1 MGSFSIAVRDL
12 RRRLLITSVTVLSI
26 TLAVSAFLCIL
37 PLAEN
42 FEIAVGAAM
51 NLQMYAAEPHS
62 MTKIL
67 YSFRQPN
74 TPVAS
79 ADAIRD
85 LDGVSLVNLRTEFI
99 AEDPGGFM
107 KVNDTLLGE
116 KLKGVYRRTMGKPIS
131 IFGID
136 PESED
141 AWWRASVT
149 REGRGFS
156 DFVTNGS
163 YISVEGE
170 CMVGLGMVDRFFD
183 LYQRFGIGNISVGDT
198 LTIMP
203 GMLATRGTTGG
214 ATHQEIT
221 LKVVGLFKTLRDPE
235 LARLE
240 RPEEGWSGNT
250 LILHRTDAENLF
262 RMNEDTV
269 SRIYVRYDPDAQGSD
284 LINNVIIPMRKMPEI
299 SPFFITPTGAGAMG
313 STRLAHTT
321 TIIISFIAVAV
332 VIMNMMFTRV
342 YERVRDIGIMGS
354 FGATI
359 FRIMSIFMIQAIFL
373 GIIGGILGVAVA
385 FVASQLY
392 PNLITLRF
400 TIPLL
405 VSPILL
411 AVALSLVSSII
422 PAFRAALYD
431 PLTAM
436 RYGLEAASES
446 VVTKYMNPIYKKLVK
461 MQFLRKR
468 IYSSLAIRNLLRR
481 FTRSLLATIGIAIG
495 IGLFVQLMITSQ
507 AIKSQIVVTID
518 DVATGVQIDE
528 AAGTITLQ
536 LNEIRLQEL
545 DLRAHEIAESTA
557 EVEGVETATGEGTV
571 LVYKGGD
578 LEGLRDRLLETK
590 LRGEEMTVE
599 AYQTGLALVAIAI
612 GALGT
617 FNTMITAVLER
628 TGEIGAM
635 VAIGGEPKHIRRMFR
650 VEASIIGLIGG
661 VIGAFIGLA
670 AAMLPFLFTWNF
682 EGLRW
687 LTILSMMGL
696 GVVLAIGISYT
707 SSWYPSRRA
716 SGMAPAEAFRLE
728 Y

>member
-1 MGSFSIAVRDL
+1 MGSISIAVRDL
-12 RRRLLITSVTVLSI
+12 RRRLLITSVTILSI

-51 NLQMYAAEPHS
+51 NLQMYAAEPKAI
-62 MTKIL
+62 TKIL
-67 YSFRQPN
+67 YPFRQPN

-79 ADAIRD
+79 SEEILA
-85 LDGVSLVNLRTEFI
+85 LEGVQLVNLRTEFI
-99 AEDPGGFM
+99 AEDPRGYM
-107 KVNDTLLGE
+107 DVNGTPIAG
-116 KLKGVYRRTMGKPIS
+116 KLTALERRMQGKPMS

-136 PESED
+136 PEKED
-141 AWWRASVT
+141 EWWKAQVT
-149 REGRGFS
+149 DDGRGFS

-163 YISVEGE
+163 YISAAGE
-170 CMVGLGMVDRFFD
+170 CMVGLDMAEYFNERF
-183 LYQRFGIGNISVGDT
+183 LKNGIGVIKPGDEIT
-198 LTIMP
+198 LHP
-203 GMLATRGTTGG
+203 GMIATRGTTGG
-214 ATHQEIT
+214 ATHGTIT
-221 LKVVGLFKTLRDPE
+221 LKVVGLFHTLGDPG
-235 LARLE
+235 LDALE
-240 RPEEGWSGNT
+240 RAEQGWSGNT
-250 LILHRTDAENLF
+250 LILHRSDAEQLF
-262 RMNEDTV
+262 RMKEDTV
-269 SRIYVRYDPDAQGSD
+269 SRIYVRYDPGVSGSD
-284 LINNVIIPMRKMPEI
+284 LINEVIIPLRKMAEV
-299 SPFFITPTGAGAMG
+299 SPYFITPTGAGTMG

-321 TIIISFIAVAV
+321 TIIISFVAVAV

-359 FRIMSIFMIQAIFL
+359 FRIMSIFMVQAIILGLIGGVL
-373 GIIGGILGVAVA
+373 GIGVA
-385 FVASQLY
+385 FVASIIY
-392 PNLITLRF
+392 PTLISLRW
-400 TIPLL
+400 TIPLI
-405 VSPILL
+405 VSPIML
-411 AVALSLVSSII
+411 AVGLALVASII

-446 VVTKYMNPIYKKLVK
+446 VVTKYMNPIYKRLVK
-461 MQFLRKR
+461 MKFLRSR

-507 AIKSQIVVTID
+507 AIKAQI
-518 DVATGVQIDE
+518 GGE
-528 AAGTITLQ
+528 M
-536 LNEIRLQEL
+536 
-545 DLRAHEIAESTA
+545 
-557 EVEGVETATGEGTV
+557 VE
-571 LVYKGGD
+571 
-578 LEGLRDRLLETK
+578 
-590 LRGEEMTVE
+590 VE

-650 VEASIIGLIGG
+650 VEASIIRLIGG
-661 VIGAFIGLA
+661 IMGAFIGLI

-682 EGLRW
+682 EGLNW
-687 LTILSMMGL
+687 LMILSMMGL
-696 GVVLAIGISYT
+696 GIVLAIGISYF

>member
-1 MGSFSIAVRDL
+1 MGSFSIAIRDL

-26 TLAVSAFLCIL
+26 TLAISAFLCIL

-42 FEIAVGAAM
+42 FEIAVGTAM
-51 NLQMYAAEPHS
+51 NLQMYAAERQS
-62 MTKIL
+62 VTKVL
-67 YSFRQPN
+67 YSFRQPL
-74 TPVAS
+74 TPISS
-79 ADAIRD
+79 ADAIRA
-85 LDGVSLVNLRTEFI
+85 LEGVDIVNPRTEFI
-99 AEDPGGFM
+99 AEDPRGYVD
-107 KVNDTLLGE
+107 VNGTPIAA
-116 KLKGVYRRTMGKPIS
+116 KLTALERRMRGRPLS

-136 PESED
+136 PEGED
-141 AWWRASVT
+141 AWWRKAVT
-149 REGRGFS
+149 DDGRGFR

-163 YISVEGE
+163 YISQPGE
-170 CMVGLGMVDRFFD
+170 CMIGLDMAQYYHEQF
-183 LYQRFGIGNISVGDT
+183 QKNGIGIIGVGDT
-198 LTIMP
+198 ITLHA
-203 GMLATRGTTGG
+203 GMIAKRGTTGG
-214 ATHQEIT
+214 ATHGTVT
-221 LKVVGLFKTLRDPE
+221 LKVGGLFKTLGDPG
-235 LARLE
+235 LE
-240 RPEEGWSGNT
+240 RLDRAERAWSGNT
-250 LILHRTDAENLF
+250 IIMHRKDAEQLF
-262 RMNEDTV
+262 AMKEDTV
-269 SRIYVRYDPDAQGSD
+269 SRLYVRYEEGAEGSD
-284 LINNVIIPMRKMPEI
+284 IINNVIIPLRKMPEVA
-299 SPFFITPTGAGAMG
+299 PYFITPTGAGTMG

-359 FRIMSIFMIQAIFL
+359 FRIMSIFMIQAVIL
-373 GIIGGILGVAVA
+373 GLIGGGLGVTVA
-385 FVASQLY
+385 LIASQLY
-392 PNLITLRF
+392 PNLISLRF
-400 TIPLL
+400 TVSLIAAPIMLALGLAL
-405 VSPILL
+405 V
-411 AVALSLVSSII
+411 ASIV

-446 VVTKYMNPIYKKLVK
+446 IVTKYMNPIYKRLVK
-461 MQFLRKR
+461 MKFLRRR
-468 IYSSLAIRNLLRR
+468 IYTSLAVRNLLRR

-507 AIKSQIVVTID
+507 AIKSQI
-518 DVATGVQIDE
+518 G
-528 AAGTITLQ
+528 GG
-536 LNEIRLQEL
+536 EL
-545 DLRAHEIAESTA
+545 
-557 EVEGVETATGEGTV
+557 
-571 LVYKGGD
+571 
-578 LEGLRDRLLETK
+578 
-590 LRGEEMTVE
+590 TVE

-650 VEASIIGLIGG
+650 TEASIIGLIGG
-661 VIGAFIGLA
+661 IIGAIIGLF

-682 EGLRW
+682 QGLDW
-687 LTILSMMGL
+687 LMILSMMGL
-696 GVVLAIGISYT
+696 GIVLAVGISYM

>member
-1 MGSFSIAVRDL
+1 MGSISIAIRDL

-26 TLAVSAFLCIL
+26 TLAISAFLSIL

-42 FEIAVGAAM
+42 FEIAVGTAM
-51 NLQMYAAEPHS
+51 NLQMYAAEPKTL
-62 MTKIL
+62 TKIL
-67 YSFRQPN
+67 YPFRQPN
-74 TPVAS
+74 TPISSIPKLNALKGV
-79 ADAIRD
+79 D
-85 LDGVSLVNLRTEFI
+85 LLDPRTEFI
-99 AEDPGGFM
+99 AEDPRGYMEINGTPIATRLTSLQRRM
-107 KVNDTLLGE
+107 KGRV
-116 KLKGVYRRTMGKPIS
+116 MS

-136 PESED
+136 PEAED
-141 AWWRASVT
+141 AWWKSQVT
-149 REGRGFS
+149 DDGRGFS

-163 YISVEGE
+163 YISSPGE
-170 CMVGLGMVDRFFD
+170 CMVGLDMSRYFHDQ
-183 LYQRFGIGNISVGDT
+183 YQRNGIGYIKVGDT
-198 LTIMP
+198 ITLKP

-214 ATHQEIT
+214 ATHGTIT
-221 LKVVGLFKTLRDPE
+221 LKVVGLFKTLGDPNLE
-235 LARLE
+235 RLG
-240 RPEEGWSGNT
+240 RPEEAWSGNT
-250 LILHRTDAENLF
+250 IIIHRKDAEKLF
-262 RMNEDTV
+262 HMDKDTV
-269 SRIYVRYDPDAQGSD
+269 SRIYVKYDEKASGASI
-284 LINNVIIPMRKMPEI
+284 INNVIIPMRQMPEV
-299 SPFFITPTGAGAMG
+299 SPYFITTTGAGTMG

-321 TIIISFIAVAV
+321 TIIISFVAVAV

-359 FRIMSIFMIQAIFL
+359 FRIMSVFMVQAIILGLIGGVL
-373 GIIGGILGVAVA
+373 GIGVA
-385 FVASQLY
+385 FVASELY

-400 TIPLL
+400 TIPLIA
-405 VSPILL
+405 SPIFL
-411 AVALSLVSSII
+411 AVGLALIASII

-461 MQFLRKR
+461 MKFLRTR
-468 IYSSLAIRNLLRR
+468 IYSSMAIRNLLRR

-507 AIKSQIVVTID
+507 AIRSQIAGGVVP
-518 DVATGVQIDE
+518 
-528 AAGTITLQ
+528 
-536 LNEIRLQEL
+536 
-545 DLRAHEIAESTA
+545 
-557 EVEGVETATGEGTV
+557 
-571 LVYKGGD
+571 
-578 LEGLRDRLLETK
+578 
-590 LRGEEMTVE
+590 VE
-599 AYQTGLALVAIAI
+599 AYQAGLALVAVAI

-635 VAIGGEPKHIRRMFR
+635 VAIGGEPRHIRRMFR

-661 VIGAFIGLA
+661 VLGAFIGLF

-682 EGLRW
+682 QGLRW
-687 LTILSMMGL
+687 VMILSMMGL
-696 GVVLAIGISYT
+696 GIVLAVGISYL

-716 SGMAPAEAFRLE
+716 SAMAPAEAFRLE

>member
-1 MGSFSIAVRDL
+1 MGSISIAIRDL

-42 FEIAVGAAM
+42 FEIAVGTAM
-51 NLQMYAAEPHS
+51 NLQMYIAEPHTI
-62 MTKIL
+62 TKIL
-67 YSFRQPN
+67 YPFRQPN
-74 TPVAS
+74 TPISSIEETLAMK
-79 ADAIRD
+79 
-85 LDGVSLVNLRTEFI
+85 GVDILNPRTEFT
-99 AEDPGGFM
+99 AEDARGYM
-107 KVNDTLLGE
+107 EVNGTPIAD
-116 KLKGVYRRTMGKPIS
+116 KLTALERRMQGKPMN

-136 PESED
+136 PDSENG
-141 AWWRASVT
+141 WWKSEVT
-149 REGRGFS
+149 NDGSGFS
-156 DFVTNGS
+156 EFVTNGS
-163 YISVEGE
+163 YISSPGE
-170 CMVGLGMVDRFFD
+170 CMIGLDMSRFFHE
-183 LYQRFGIGNISVGDT
+183 RFEKNRIGYISVGDEIT
-198 LTIMP
+198 LKP

-214 ATHQEIT
+214 ATHDPIT
-221 LKVVGLFKTLRDPE
+221 LKVVGLFKTLDEPA
-235 LARLE
+235 LKD
-240 RPEEGWSGNT
+240 RPEQAWSGNT
-250 LILHRTDAENLF
+250 IILHRTDAEKLF
-262 RMNEDTV
+262 KMDENTV
-269 SRIYVRYDPDAQGSD
+269 SRIYVRYDDDADPGS
-284 LINNVIIPMRKMPEI
+284 LITDVIIPLRKMPEI
-299 SPFFITPTGAGAMG
+299 SPYFITPTGAGTMG

-359 FRIMSIFMIQAIFL
+359 FRIMSIFMVQAIILGLIGGVL
-373 GIIGGILGVAVA
+373 GIGVA

-392 PNLITLRF
+392 PNLISLRF
-400 TIPLL
+400 TIPLI

-411 AVALSLVSSII
+411 ALGLSLVSSII

-431 PLTAM
+431 PLTSM

-461 MQFLRKR
+461 MKFLRKR
-468 IYSSLAIRNLLRR
+468 IYTSLAIRNLLRR
-481 FTRSLLATIGIAIG
+481 FTRSVLATIGIAIG

-507 AIKSQIVVTID
+507 AIKSQI
-518 DVATGVQIDE
+518 G
-528 AAGTITLQ
+528 GGL
-536 LNEIRLQEL
+536 
-545 DLRAHEIAESTA
+545 
-557 EVEGVETATGEGTV
+557 VE
-571 LVYKGGD
+571 
-578 LEGLRDRLLETK
+578 
-590 LRGEEMTVE
+590 VE

-635 VAIGGEPKHIRRMFR
+635 IAIGGEPKHIRRMFR

-661 VIGAFIGLA
+661 VMGALMGLM
-670 AAMLPFLFTWNF
+670 AAMLPFLLTWNF
-682 EGLRW
+682 EGLNW
-687 LTILSMMGL
+687 LLVLSMMGL
-696 GVVLAIGISYT
+696 GIVLAIGISYL